1 MSKLRSLTLGAL
13 TLVTLATAAG
23 CGQTANVPSV
33 ASLAQADKQTAT
45 VTINGVSR
53 KLGYDWTRY
62 QSKLAKKAKPQRLRQ
77 SLRPAKM
84 DLRTQQAPVY
94 DQGQLGSCTAF
105 AMTKGLREFMQRKNG
120 ERVVPLSALFG
131 YYETRARL
139 GSINQDS
146 GGTITDGMEVLKDV
160 GAATD
165 ETLPYDIAKFKIKPS
180 AEAYKSASE
189 FKVKSITQLAGL
201 DDVKAS
207 LAQNK
212 PVAFG
217 FLVYK
222 SMMKTG
228 ADGKMPMPAANEKVL
243 GGHAVLAVGY
253 DDTAKSLI
261 IRNSWGEKFGD
272 KGYFYM
278 PYEFVTEENTADF
291 WTAE

>member
-1 MSKLRSLTLGAL
+1 MSKFRSLTLGAL
-13 TLVTLATAAG
+13 TLVTLVTVG
-23 CGQTANVPSV
+23 CGQTPNV
-33 ASLAQADKQTAT
+33 ASMPGSSQTEARTAT
-45 VTINGVSR
+45 VTINGVTR

-62 QSKLAKKAKPQRLRQ
+62 QQTLKKKAKPQRIRQ
-77 SLRPAKM
+77 GLRPAKM
-84 DLRTQQAPVY
+84 DLRADQAPVY
-94 DQGQLGSCTAF
+94 DQGQLGACTAF
-105 AMTKGLREFMQRKNG
+105 AMSKGLREHMQRKNG
-120 ERVVPLSALFG
+120 ERQVALSALFG

-139 GSINQDS
+139 GSINEDS
-146 GGTITDGMEVLKDV
+146 GGTITDGMAVLKTV
-160 GAATD
+160 GAAPDDTW
-165 ETLPYDIAKFKIKPS
+165 TYDIAKFKIKPPADS
-180 AEAYKSASE
+180 YKAAGE
-189 FKVKSITQLAGL
+189 FKVKSVTQLAGL

-207 LAQNK
+207 LAKGNS
-212 PVAFG
+212 VAFG

-253 DDTAKSLI
+253 DDTAKALI
-261 IRNSWGEKFGD
+261 VRNSWGEKFGD